1 MRDNTGPGDINNTTC
16 HWDPASAVLIVS
28 CHTHDENNFIPWENM
43 KLEFG
48 GSHSLCENLSD
59 LL

>member
-16 HWDPASAVLIVS
+16 HWDPASAAILIVS

-48 GSHSLCENLSD
+48 GSHSLCENL
-59 LL
+59 